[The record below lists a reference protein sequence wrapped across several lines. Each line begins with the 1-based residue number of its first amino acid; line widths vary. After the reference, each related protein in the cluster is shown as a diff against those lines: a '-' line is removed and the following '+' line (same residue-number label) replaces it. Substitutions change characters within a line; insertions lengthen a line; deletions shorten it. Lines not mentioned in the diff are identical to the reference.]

1 MNFIKRHLSKIIF
14 SSIFLVLGMLSG
26 ILIKNNDMYWYK
38 TLIKPAFNPPS
49 IVFGPIWTALYIMLG
64 IVFAMLWKNRN
75 KEKKNIIIFLLQFA
89 YNLAWSPLF
98 FYFKRIDLAMYDISL
113 ILLTSIVFAVSIRKN
128 QLMLVMFLPYLVW
141 VSFATALNSRI
152 YTLNC

>member
-1 MNFIKRHLSKIIF
+1 
-14 SSIFLVLGMLSG
+14 
-26 ILIKNNDMYWYK
+26 MYWYK

-64 IVFAMLWKNRN
+64 IVFAMLWKNRK

-98 FYFKRIDLAMYDISL
+98 FYFQRIDLAMYDISL

-141 VSFATALNSRI
+141 VSFATVLNWRI